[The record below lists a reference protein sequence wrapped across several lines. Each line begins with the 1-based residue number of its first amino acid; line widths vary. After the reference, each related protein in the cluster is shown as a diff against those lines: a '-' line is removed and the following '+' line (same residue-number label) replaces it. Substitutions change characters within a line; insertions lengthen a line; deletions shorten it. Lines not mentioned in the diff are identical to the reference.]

1 MWFGN
6 SRPATAQSNTLIWSR
21 REQVGDGTSIPLF
34 TMGKNRTR
42 ARFGPNMH
50 ENRRKLDQKTR
61 FIDYWKICEDWRVLS
76 SLRRSIILWDFDFRE
91 RFSNFEETG
100 ESVVPSLSSVLP
112 LPLK

>member
-1 MWFGN
+1 M
-6 SRPATAQSNTLIWSR
+6 WSR
-21 REQVGDGTSIPLF
+21 REQVGDGTLIPQF
-34 TMGKNRTR
+34 TMGKSRTG

-61 FIDYWKICEDWRVLS
+61 FIHYWKNCEDQRVLS

-91 RFSNFEETG
+91 KFSNFEETG
-100 ESVVPSLSSVLP
+100 ESVVPSLSSALP